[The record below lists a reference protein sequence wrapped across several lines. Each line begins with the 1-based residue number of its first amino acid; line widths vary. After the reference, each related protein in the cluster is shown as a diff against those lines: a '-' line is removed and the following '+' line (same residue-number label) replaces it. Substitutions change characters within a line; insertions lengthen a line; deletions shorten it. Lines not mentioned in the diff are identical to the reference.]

1 MFGGN
6 SAFQALYRFFHP
18 TAQSLTGTTAALA
31 SDPWIRAVNATTPI
45 VTAAANTY
53 HVQFYALDGLG
64 QPSTSQVRIATG
76 ISDGTIGL
84 RVNTAAINGG
94 AAGGV
99 IVSKNGYAAAL
110 NNASNLG
117 AELFITPNATT
128 GLVDVTITYNAG
140 SAVTT
145 CIIEHRHIHIAVAA
159 STA

>member
-18 TAQSLTGTTAALA
+18 TTQALGTASAALA
-31 SDPWIRAVNATTPI
+31 SDPWIRAVDATTKI
-45 VTAAANTY
+45 VTNTANTFR
-53 HVQFYALDGLG
+53 VQFYALDGIG

-84 RVNTAAINGG
+84 RVNTAVVNG
-94 AAGGV
+94 AGGT
-99 IVSKNGYAAAL
+99 IVSKYGFAAAL

-117 AELFITPNATT
+117 VELYVTPNATT

-145 CIIEHRHIHIAVAA
+145 CIIDHRHIHLAVLG

>member
-1 MFGGN
+1 MFGWSN
-6 SAFQALYRFFHP
+6 PFTALFRFFHP
-18 TAQSLTGTTAALA
+18 TAQALGTASAALA
-31 SDPWIRAVNATTPI
+31 GDPWIRAIDATTKI
-45 VTAAANTY
+45 VTNTSNTFR
-53 HVQFYALDGLG
+53 VQFYALDGIG

-84 RVNTAAINGG
+84 RVNTAAVNGD
-94 AAGGV
+94 GGT

-117 AELFITPNATT
+117 VELYVAPAAKT
-128 GLVDVTITYNAG
+128 GLVDVTITYAAG

-145 CIIEHRHIHIAVAA
+145 LCIDHRHIHLAVAG